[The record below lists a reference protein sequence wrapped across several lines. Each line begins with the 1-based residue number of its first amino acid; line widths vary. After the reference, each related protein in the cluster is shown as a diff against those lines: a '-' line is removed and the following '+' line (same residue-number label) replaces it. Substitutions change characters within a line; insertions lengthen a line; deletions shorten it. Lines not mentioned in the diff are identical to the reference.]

1 MAGSS
6 KKRNRPSSRVRRL
19 SAGRPIDLDSWVL
32 HAIPFW
38 QGLPREMRVVLGVLS
53 AYVDEVEAMSDL
65 GIDAEKVEG
74 HELYEEWKV
83 VVDRYLA
90 EGNYGDRPA
99 GASHGS
105 GWKQA
110 KHVGVHEVMGLLM
123 WEQSFI
129 SGARV
134 LLGNGSG
141 EDMRLAK
148 EAGHTMSLL
157 SRGVA
162 CGGGVRGEHGGGGEA
177 IVAGGTGIGSRPQG

>member
-6 KKRNRPSSRVRRL
+6 KKRSRPSSRVRRL

-74 HELYEEWKV
+74 HDLYEDWKGA
-83 VVDRYLA
+83 VDRYLT

-99 GASHGS
+99 GASYGS

-123 WEQSFI
+123 WEHSFI

-134 LLGNGSG
+134 LLGNGG
-141 EDMRLAK
+141 AEDMRLAK

-157 SRGVA
+157 SEALRVEEA
-162 CGGGVRGEHGGGGEA
+162 LGGERGSSGEM
-177 IVAGGTGIGSRPQG
+177 IVAGGTGLATRPD